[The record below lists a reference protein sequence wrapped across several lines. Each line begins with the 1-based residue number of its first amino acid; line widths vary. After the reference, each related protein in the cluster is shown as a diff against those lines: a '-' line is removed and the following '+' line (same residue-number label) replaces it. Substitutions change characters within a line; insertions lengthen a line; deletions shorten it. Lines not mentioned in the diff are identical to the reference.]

1 MANFTKKLSS
11 QQTVYIRTPD
21 VSPSPSRRAPARLP
35 HGFPPLHRGPG
46 ILGYALLP
54 TPLLPL
60 WKLWASFSWPQ
71 VNQ

>member
-11 QQTVYIRTPD
+11 QQTVYICTPD

-35 HGFPPLHRGPG
+35 QGFLPVHRPG
-46 ILGYALLP
+46 ILGYGLLP

-60 WKLWASFSWPQ
+60 WKLRASFSWPQ